1 MANPRAIQLFL
12 SNVLD
17 LLTLTSITRV
27 TIIFNISVIFTAVV
41 LISFA
46 LPNRVEDRKKIFA
59 HRCFRSFKTEL
70 DICYFSKNSLTRN
83 YAFSLFSMHVKQRG
97 HTKQRKF

>member
-1 MANPRAIQLFL
+1 MANPKAIQLFL

-46 LPNRVEDRKKIFA
+46 LPNRVEDRKNFLLTVVLGLLKPSLIYFA
-59 HRCFRSFKTEL
+59 FQ
-70 DICYFSKNSLTRN
+70 KNSLTRN
-83 YAFSLFSMHVKQRG
+83 HAFSLFSMHVKQRG

>member
-1 MANPRAIQLFL
+1 MANPRAIQLFS

-46 LPNRVEDRKKIFA
+46 LPNRVEDRKNFLLTIVLGLLKPSLIYFA
-59 HRCFRSFKTEL
+59 FQKVALQGTMLSHCFQCT
-70 DICYFSKNSLTRN
+70 
-83 YAFSLFSMHVKQRG
+83 
-97 HTKQRKF
+97 

>member
-46 LPNRVEDRKKIFA
+46 LPNRVEDRKKYLFIVVLGLLKPSLIYVAFQKIA
-59 HRCFRSFKTEL
+59 LQGTMLSHCFQCT
-70 DICYFSKNSLTRN
+70 
-83 YAFSLFSMHVKQRG
+83 
-97 HTKQRKF
+97 

>member
-46 LPNRVEDRKKIFA
+46 LPNRVEDRKKFFLTVVLGLLKPSLIYVAFQ
-59 HRCFRSFKTEL
+59 
-70 DICYFSKNSLTRN
+70 KNSFTRN